1 MKLATFRHEGL
12 SRLGVV
18 EGEEVVDLGSV
29 VPEGVTSMAELL
41 ARAEEGL
48 AAARKATSG
57 RARRIPRAEVC
68 LQAPVLRPS
77 KFLAIGLNYED
88 HLAETGRD
96 RPATQIWFNK
106 QVSCIVGPY
115 DPVELPRVSSCLDYE
130 GELGFVIGRR
140 CRHVPAGLAPR
151 VIAGY
156 LIVNDFSIRDWQA
169 RSPTM
174 TMGKS
179 FDTHGPVGPWLVT
192 ADEIGDPHRLDL
204 RTYVNGELR
213 QNSNTAMMIFNCF
226 EMVAHL
232 TAAFTLEPGDIIST
246 GTPAGVGGFSDPPRY
261 LRAGDVVRVEIDG
274 IGHIE
279 NRIVEESEA
288 VPRSE

>member
-1 MKLATFRHEGL
+1 
-12 SRLGVV
+12 VV
-18 EGEEVVDLGSV
+18 EGDEVVDLGSAL
-29 VPEGVTSMAELL
+29 PEGVTSMAELL
-41 ARAEEGL
+41 ARGEEGL
-48 AAARKATSG
+48 ALARRAASAG
-57 RARRIPRAEVC
+57 ACRIPRPEVR
-68 LQAPVLRPS
+68 LEAPVLRPS

-88 HLAETGRD
+88 HLVETGRE
-96 RPATQIWFNK
+96 RPQTQIWFNK
-106 QVSCIVGPY
+106 QVSCIAGPY

-140 CRHVPAGLAPR
+140 CRHVPADLASR

-156 LIVNDFSIRDWQA
+156 LIVNDFSVRDWQA

-192 ADEIGDPHRLDL
+192 ADEIGDPHRLAL

-213 QNSNTAMMIFNCF
+213 QNSNTALMIFDCF

-279 NRIVEESEA
+279 NRIVEEPEGG
-288 VPRSE
+288 PRLG

>member
-1 MKLATFRHEGL
+1 
-12 SRLGVV
+12 
-18 EGEEVVDLGSV
+18 
-29 VPEGVTSMAELL
+29 MAELL
-41 ARAEEGL
+41 AWGEEGL
-48 AAARKATSG
+48 ALARKA
-57 RARRIPRAEVC
+57 ARVGASRIPLAEVR
-68 LQAPVLRPS
+68 LEAPVSRPS

-88 HLAETGRD
+88 HLAETGRE
-96 RPATQIWFNK
+96 RPQTQIWFNK

-115 DPVELPRVSSCLDYE
+115 DCVELPRVSSCLDYE

-140 CRHVPAGLAPR
+140 CRHVPAELAPR

-156 LIVNDFSIRDWQA
+156 LIVNDFSVRDWQA

-179 FDTHGPVGPWLVT
+179 FDTHGPIGPWLVT
-192 ADEIGDPHRLDL
+192 ADEIGDPHRLGL

-213 QNSNTAMMIFNCF
+213 QRANTAMMIFDCF

-279 NRIVEESEA
+279 NRIVEEPEGG
-288 VPRSE
+288 PRLG